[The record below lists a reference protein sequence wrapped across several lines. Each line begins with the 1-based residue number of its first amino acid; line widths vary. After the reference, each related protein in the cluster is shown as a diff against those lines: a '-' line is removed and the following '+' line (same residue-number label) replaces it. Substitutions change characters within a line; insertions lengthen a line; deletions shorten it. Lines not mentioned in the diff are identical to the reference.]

1 MLKELQLPLNNDEAI
16 EQAKRLH
23 ALHCEERE
31 ALDQVRRYWR
41 GRQSLPALVP
51 EGVPLQVRRLA
62 EMSRVNVCRIVIDSL
77 AQSMFVD
84 GFRAEQESEDT
95 AIWSAWQ
102 ANKLDARQTG
112 IHRATFAYGA
122 GYAVVLPGDSAP
134 VIRGVSPRNMTTLYG
149 EDQDWPMWALE
160 RLGHGLWRLYDEE
173 STYYL
178 EYKDDAKGWVFVE
191 RRDHNLEVTPVVR
204 YLDEDDLDADDDIGG
219 ENERPGE
226 CRPILGGQITP
237 LMPIQDQVD
246 FTTFGLL
253 STQHFNGFRQRYA
266 IGWIAPSEKEL
277 MDQMLSGDDD
287 DPEATARAAA
297 AARHAAQM
305 QVGVDQF
312 MTFDENPEDMKIG
325 EFAETNLEG
334 YIRSR
339 EASLRHAATLSQ
351 TPVHELI
358 GELVNLSAE
367 ALIAAENGRERKV
380 DERKALLGEAHEQT
394 LWLAGKIA
402 NTDIPNDA
410 QVVWRD
416 TSARAFNTTVEAL
429 GLMVEK
435 LGVPAEELWERIPG
449 ATRQDIERWKK
460 TAKQGD
466 SFDELTALL
475 NRQATPPTPPA
486 PSPA

>member
-1 MLKELQLPLNNDEAI
+1 LPLTKEAVI
-16 EQAKRLH
+16 EQAKILH
-23 ALHCEERE
+23 ALHVTERE
-31 ALDQVRRYWR
+31 ALDRVRRYWR
-41 GRQSLPALVP
+41 GRQALPGVVP
-51 EGVPLQVRRLA
+51 EGVPIQVRRLA
-62 EMSRVNVCRIVIDSL
+62 EMSRVNVCRVVIDTL

-84 GFRAEQESEDT
+84 GFRAEQDAEDA

-134 VIRGVSPRNMTTLYG
+134 VIRGVSPRNMTVLYG
-149 EDQDWPMWALE
+149 EDPDWPIWGFE
-160 RLGHGLWRLYDEE
+160 RLGRGLWRLYDD
-173 STYYL
+173 SAAYYL
-178 EYKDDAKGWVFVE
+178 SYRDDAKGWEWVE
-191 RRDHNLEVTPVVR
+191 TAEHGLEVTPVVR
-204 YLDEDDLDADDDIGG
+204 YLDEDDLDAGDDVPA
-219 ENERPGE
+219 ENDRPGE
-226 CRPILGGQITP
+226 TSSILGGQITP

-253 STQHFNGFRQRYA
+253 TAQHYAAFRQRYA
-266 IGWIAPSEKEL
+266 IGWVAPSEKEL
-277 MDQMLSGDDD
+277 MEQMLSGDDE

-297 AARHAAQM
+297 AARRAAAM
-305 QVGVDQF
+305 QAGADRF
-312 MTFDENPEDMKIG
+312 WTFDENPEDMKIG

-358 GELVNLSAE
+358 GEMINLSAE
-367 ALIAAENGRERKV
+367 ALVAAENGRERKV
-380 DERKALLGEAHEQT
+380 DERKALLGESHEQT

-402 NTDIPNDA
+402 RTEIPDDA

-429 GLMVEK
+429 SAMVEK

-449 ATRQDIERWKK
+449 VTRQDIERWKK
-460 TAKQGD
+460 AAKEGN
-466 SFDELTALL
+466 SFDRLTEVL
-475 NRQATPPTPPA
+475 NRQATPPSPA
-486 PSPA
+486 PA